1 MTAIVGVL
9 NKHAVAIA
17 ADSAVTLGG
26 GRKVLNSANK
36 LFALSKRHPVAIA
49 IYGSADLVGT
59 PWEVIIK
66 EYRKKSK
73 NEPFASLKDYV
84 DDFMAFLKNNN
95 YFCNNEESTK
105 NLQSS
110 VIQLAS
116 NIIGIAE
123 CNSNKMDVVIKRL
136 EKENAQDAV
145 EGVTQDIISSLEEK
159 VKPVIPLVIQEF
171 NKYGFK
177 ISEDRFLSLVKIV
190 ITKDICPLANRSGL
204 VFSGYGEAELFP
216 SIYDYSIGSVIDNV
230 LMQKQQK
237 VSQISKEKGSDI
249 CPFAQTDVMKTILE
263 GVAPKMQ
270 NIYLSSL
277 EKTFKKLTEALST
290 VIAPKDTA
298 LSAAVKNMKI
308 DTFKTVFLATSKLA
322 QKEQYSD
329 PFVDSVSSLEKED
342 LADFAESLV
351 RLTSLKRRISKEQ
364 DTVGGPIDVMVIS
377 KGDGIIWMKRKHY
390 FDPDLNHQF
399 FDNYFNQ

>member
-36 LFALSKRHPVAIA
+36 LFALSKRNPVAVA

-59 PWEVIIK
+59 PWEIIIK
-66 EYRKKSK
+66 EYRKQLDESF
-73 NEPFASLKDYV
+73 NGLKGYIDN
-84 DDFMAFLKNNN
+84 FMEFLYDNN
-95 YFCNNEESTK
+95 YFCSDKESVEDLYSSILQFTLNIIKVAEEDPGKIDIIIKNLEKKSASTYLDGVTPGIVSSLKEQAKKVFPCANNEFS
-105 NLQSS
+105 
-110 VIQLAS
+110 ACGF
-116 NIIGIAE
+116 NI
-123 CNSNKMDVVIKRL
+123 
-136 EKENAQDAV
+136 
-145 EGVTQDIISSLEEK
+145 T
-159 VKPVIPLVIQEF
+159 
-171 NKYGFK
+171 
-177 ISEDRFLSLVKIV
+177 EDRFLSLVETAF
-190 ITKDICPLANRSGL
+190 TKDVCPLAKRSGL
-204 VFSGYGEAELFP
+204 VFSGYGEKDLFP
-216 SIYDYSIGSVIDNV
+216 SIYDYSIGGIIDNV
-230 LMQKQQK
+230 LMTKQLK

-270 NIYLSSL
+270 SIYLSSL
-277 EKTFKKLTEALST
+277 EKTFQKLTDALSSY
-290 VIAPKDTA
+290 ISPKDATLA
-298 LSAAVKNMKI
+298 AAVKNMKI
-308 DTFKTVFLATSKLA
+308 DTFKTIFMATSKIT
-322 QKEQYSD
+322 QEEEYSK

-390 FDPDLNHQF
+390 FNPDLNHQF